1 MSFDRSL
8 LATVTEIHG
17 PVARIVVAEVYGS
30 APREAGTAMLVWAD
44 GLSGTIGGGALE
56 WQAIA
61 AARAQIACG
70 RESAVQRLP
79 LGPALGQCCGGTVTL
94 VTEIWTA
101 ARLAGLSDALP
112 GFARRVE
119 GEAQMPLALRRS
131 LAHARRA
138 GTLPRPAFSH
148 GWLIEPVATEP
159 RALWIWGAGHV
170 GRAIAAVLAPLPD
183 FAITL
188 IDTSESRMPES
199 LPDGVSRIV
208 AAEPARLVRHGPK
221 KADHLIVTFSHEI
234 DFSLCHALLQHGFSR
249 CGLIGSATKWARFR
263 SRLAKLGHMPAQ
275 IDAIACPIGDPT
287 LGKHPQ
293 AIAVGVA
300 AQLLKP
306 AEATQSTKK
315 GKRLVTGA

>member
-8 LATVTEIHG
+8 LATFTETHG
-17 PVARIVVAEVYGS
+17 PVARIVVAEVQGS

-44 GLSGTIGGGALE
+44 GISGTIGGGALE

-61 AARAQIACG
+61 AARAQIARG
-70 RESAVQRLP
+70 TESAVQRLP

-94 VTEIWTA
+94 VTEVWTA
-101 ARLAGLSDALP
+101 ARLAELPHTLP

-138 GTLPRPAFSH
+138 GTLPRPAFSQ
-148 GWLIEPVATEP
+148 GWLIEPLAAEP
-159 RALWIWGAGHV
+159 RATWIWGAGHV

-183 FAITL
+183 FDITL
-188 IDTSESRMPES
+188 IDTSESRMPGS
-199 LPDGVSRIV
+199 LPDGVRGLI
-208 AAEPARLVRHGPK
+208 AAEPARLVRHAPK
-221 KADHLIVTFSHEI
+221 EAEHLILTFSHEI
-234 DFSLCHALLQHGFSR
+234 DFALCHALLLHGFSR

-263 SRLAKLGHMPAQ
+263 SRLAKLGHAAAQ

-300 AQLLKP
+300 TQLLKP
-306 AEATQSTKK
+306 AQASQSTKK